1 MPQTG
6 SISMAAPQTVAPSDR
21 GSISA
26 HRTLVPSGSPPWKTR
41 VMNGGMRPM
50 APTLS
55 MSGVLALFGGL
66 MVALGSTLDWFGG
79 TSAGA
84 SALSVSGID
93 GAEGRV
99 AFVCGAVAVVLGIGA
114 MTGRVQRRPGAMAAL
129 IVAGVLAL
137 VLAAYSAA
145 TADERLTGA
154 AVTRVTEHRGVTE
167 AQARAVVEG
176 AFRSHDV
183 SVSVEAGLFL
193 VLGGGALV
201 AAAGAV
207 PLLSGL
213 HHPSSAR

>member
-1 MPQTG
+1 
-6 SISMAAPQTVAPSDR
+6 
-21 GSISA
+21 
-26 HRTLVPSGSPPWKTR
+26 
-41 VMNGGMRPM
+41 MNGGMRPVVP
-50 APTLS
+50 APS
-55 MSGVLALFGGL
+55 MPGVLALFGGL

-84 SALSVSGID
+84 SALSVSGIEST
-93 GAEGRV
+93 EGRV
-99 AFVCGAVAVVLGIGA
+99 AFACGAAAVVLGIGA
-114 MTGRVQRRPGAMAAL
+114 MTGRVQRRPGVMAAL

-137 VLAAYSAA
+137 ALAAYSAA
-145 TADERLTGA
+145 TADERLAGA
-154 AVTRVTEHRGVTE
+154 AVARVTERQGVTE

-201 AAAGAV
+201 AAAGAL

-213 HHPSSAR
+213 HPSSAR

>member
-1 MPQTG
+1 
-6 SISMAAPQTVAPSDR
+6 
-21 GSISA
+21 
-26 HRTLVPSGSPPWKTR
+26 
-41 VMNGGMRPM
+41 M
-50 APTLS
+50 APALS
-55 MSGVLALFGGL
+55 MPGVLALFGGL

-93 GAEGRV
+93 GTEGRV

-114 MTGRVQRRPGAMAAL
+114 MTGRVQRRPGAMAVL

-137 VLAAYSAA
+137 ALAAYSAA

-154 AVTRVTEHRGVTE
+154 AVARVTEHQGATE

-176 AFRSHDV
+176 ALRSHDV